1 MFDKIAEEF
10 GTELPLTDRMLLST
24 LHSQKNI
31 SFYITSGDIIK
42 PADFFKKNKS
52 MYWFIQ
58 DGEWLMHEHVDFSRI
73 FYAIAKEPFD
83 FKHPVG
89 RKMHQFFIALQ
100 P

>member
-42 PADFFKKNKS
+42 PADFFKRTS
-52 MYWFIQ
+52 LCI
-58 DGEWLMHEHVDFSRI
+58 GL
-73 FYAIAKEPFD
+73 
-83 FKHPVG
+83 FKMESG
-89 RKMHQFFIALQ
+89 LCMNM
-100 P
+100 